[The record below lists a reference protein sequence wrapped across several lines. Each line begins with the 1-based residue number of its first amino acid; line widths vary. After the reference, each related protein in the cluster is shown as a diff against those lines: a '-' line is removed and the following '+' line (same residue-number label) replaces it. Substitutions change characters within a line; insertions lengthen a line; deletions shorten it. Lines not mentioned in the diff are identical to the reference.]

1 MSDLTMMA
9 RELRGL
15 KDRKEALAA
24 EEKEI
29 NKRIRTL
36 TETEL
41 PEHMEENDIDK
52 VSIDGVGT
60 IFIQQQL
67 YTNVKADD
75 RTALY
80 DAMRTTGDGDLIV
93 DYIFPNTLKAWCRDQ
108 LSNGK
113 PLPEQV
119 TAHFVPT
126 AMLRRK

>member
-1 MSDLTMMA
+1 MTDLTGMCQEFRA
-9 RELRGL
+9 L
-15 KDRKEALAA
+15 KDRKDAIKE
-24 EEKEI
+24 EEKTI
-29 NKRIRTL
+29 NKRLKVL

-41 PEHMEENDIDK
+41 PEHMEENEIDK

-67 YTNVKADD
+67 YANVKSDD
-75 RTALY
+75 RETLY
-80 DAMRTTGDGDLIV
+80 DNLRETGNEDLIQ
-93 DYIFPNTLKAWCRDQ
+93 DYVFPATLKAFCKEQ

-113 PLPEQV
+113 PIPEMV